1 MTRAK
6 DLLNIEIE
14 KYKSNTPLSFQNNL
28 VSGKYMP
35 GGNTRVTQL
44 IDPHPFFVE
53 KGKGHNLYDIDG
65 NVYLDFMINATTL
78 ILGHSHPKVVST
90 LTEQV
95 KKGVSFSAPTE
106 SQGRLSKLLVERI
119 PSIEKV
125 RFTNSGTEATMLS
138 IMAARAF
145 TNRSKIA
152 KFEGGYHGS
161 QDHVSIS
168 VNTSRENLREETNPG
183 VLEHNG
189 ISNSLLD
196 EVLVMPVNNI
206 EKCKELIYAN
216 KSSLAGIIM
225 EPIISNLGYMPL
237 DYEFIK
243 FIRDITEELGIVLIF
258 DEIQSFRLS
267 RGGAQENLGIIPDIT
282 CLGKIIGGGLPVG
295 AFGGKEEIMDMF
307 NPNSQNFLVSHSGTF
322 NGNPMTMEAGEAVL
336 EELTNEKYLQM
347 NNLGDELRN
356 KLSSVFN
363 ELNIKANVTGIG
375 SLFAINFNESEVND
389 YRTFVKRDILL
400 GRIFFLGLLNQGILW
415 QTKNAGAL
423 NILSSS
429 KEVDQFVN
437 ASTKMADKIKTIN

>member
-1 MTRAK
+1 
-6 DLLNIEIE
+6 
-14 KYKSNTPLSFQNNL
+14 
-28 VSGKYMP
+28 
-35 GGNTRVTQL
+35 
-44 IDPHPFFVE
+44 
-53 KGKGHNLYDIDG
+53 
-65 NVYLDFMINATTL
+65 
-78 ILGHSHPKVVST
+78 
-90 LTEQV
+90 
-95 KKGVSFSAPTE
+95 
-106 SQGRLSKLLVERI
+106 
-119 PSIEKV
+119 
-125 RFTNSGTEATMLS
+125 
-138 IMAARAF
+138 
-145 TNRSKIA
+145 
-152 KFEGGYHGS
+152 
-161 QDHVSIS
+161 
-168 VNTSRENLREETNPG
+168 
-183 VLEHNG
+183 
-189 ISNSLLD
+189 
-196 EVLVMPVNNI
+196 
-206 EKCKELIYAN
+206 
-216 KSSLAGIIM
+216 M

-437 ASTKMADKIKTIN
+437 ASTKMADKIKTINWDWRIYGLSRSI